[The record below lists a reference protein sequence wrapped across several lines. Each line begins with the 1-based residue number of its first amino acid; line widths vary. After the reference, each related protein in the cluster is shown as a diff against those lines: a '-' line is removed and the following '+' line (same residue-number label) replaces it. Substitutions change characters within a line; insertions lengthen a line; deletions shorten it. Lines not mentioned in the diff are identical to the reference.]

1 MRYEEEDNTVMRSSQ
16 SDDRG
21 FVLVVL
27 MVILGMTALW
37 MTAALPTWAHNA
49 RREKEAELVF
59 RGEQYVRALVLY
71 ERKFGPGSAP
81 QDLKALYDAK
91 VLRQQWKD
99 PISGEDFLPLY
110 RSGVPA
116 GPGAATPPAGQQPSG
131 PGQGGALIGVQSKS
145 TDTSI
150 LVYKGATH
158 YNEWQFI
165 KTATPPQN
173 GQRGGANGQRPGG
186 PGGPGRPGGPGGP
199 GGRNGGPVGIG
210 PGRGVDGGGIGRPG
224 GAGPGGG
231 RGRGGAY

>member
-1 MRYEEEDNTVMRSSQ
+1 
-16 SDDRG
+16 
-21 FVLVVL
+21 
-27 MVILGMTALW
+27 MTALW
-37 MTAALPTWAHNA
+37 MAAALPTWAHNA

-91 VLRQQWKD
+91 VLRHQWKD
-99 PISGEDFLPLY
+99 PITGEDFLPLY

-116 GPGAATPPAGQQPSG
+116 GPGAGNPPSGQQQPSG

-150 LVYKGATH
+150 LAYKGATH

-165 KTATPPQN
+165 KTATQPQN
-173 GQRGGANGQRPGG
+173 GQRGGGPNGQ
-186 PGGPGRPGGPGGP
+186 RPGGPGGP

-210 PGRGVDGGGIGRPG
+210 PGRGVDGGGTGRPG
-224 GAGPGGG
+224 GPGRAGGAPTGG
-231 RGRGGAY
+231 RGRGAF